1 MTQNFNVAGTS
12 YFNSTVFLNGNVN
25 DNRSNGFI
33 VQSANTV
40 ASNRE
45 LVLGNGLYAKI
56 RMHTKGLYVG
66 AAFPTDQY
74 LFYVDGG
81 VGSGA
86 LDRQGI
92 YLKPTQPG
100 VGGNV
105 AGGDIIMEL
114 PNGTGTGRKGAVLVG
129 SSTATGSSA
138 IVDIQSTDR
147 GILIPRMTLAQ
158 RDAIT
163 SPATGLQIYN
173 TDSNVFQYYNGTS
186 WGNVGGTGVTD
197 LTFSGS
203 SSPFTLNSS
212 TGTDVNFASGTGI
225 NLSLSGNQ
233 LTITNSAPDQTVSL
247 TGAGISSVTGTYPN
261 FTITSTEVDG
271 STTNEIQNL
280 SLSGQSLGISSGTGV
295 TLPVVGITAGTGIST
310 SSTSGNFTITN
321 TAPNVTT
328 NLSFNGE
335 ASPVILNSSDGT
347 DVTFVA
353 GTNVTL
359 NQTANVLTINSA
371 AMANPMTTLGDI
383 IYGGA
388 SGAPTRLAG
397 NTVAQRK
404 FLTQTGTG
412 SASAAPEWY
421 YFDETAFVYSLGRL
435 GGQLV
440 YGGTAAGD
448 YLALEGTSNAST
460 GPVLLNYYGGDIRLG
475 SGGGAPNLLKF
486 YETNTNGNDSNFV
499 AFKAPSVLSAN
510 TTYTLPTADGTS
522 NQVLTTNGSG
532 TLSWTTPSTGISG
545 TSSFIPYFNTS
556 STLGTTGLKWDN
568 TNSYLGINNFSPGA
582 TLAVAGGSDAANTFS
597 LYVTNQTGDKYVNFD
612 NSGKVGINVA
622 YPKTTLSV
630 NGSVSRKAA
639 VRTGIVT
646 SYTVLDTDSWIIC
659 TNTSSTV
666 TLTLPSAADFQGRE
680 IMVRNAA
687 AIAVNSAS
695 SNVISLTSNP
705 GNNPPTTTTS
715 ILPAT
720 AGKWAT
726 LVSSQAADSS
736 WYWIIM
742 QAN

>member
-1 MTQNFNVAGTS
+1 MKYILLIFTLLPILGYSQATLIDKS
-12 YFNSTVFLNGNVN
+12 Q
-25 DNRSNGFI
+25 I
-33 VQSANTV
+33 SA
-40 ASNRE
+40 
-45 LVLGNGLYAKI
+45 
-56 RMHTKGLYVG
+56 
-66 AAFPTDQY
+66 
-74 LFYVDGG
+74 
-81 VGSGA
+81 SGA
-86 LDRQGI
+86 STNQI
-92 YLKPTQPG
+92 LKWNGTAWVFANDENSG
-100 VGGNV
+100 S
-105 AGGDIIMEL
+105 IT
-114 PNGTGTGRKGAVLVG
+114 GTGTSGQIAFWNGTTSL
-129 SSTATGSSA
+129 TGSNNLFW
-138 IVDIQSTDR
+138 DITNNRLGIGTTSPASTSILDITSTTK

-173 TDSNVFQYYNGTS
+173 TNSNVFQYYNGSS
-186 WGNVGGTGVTD
+186 WTNVGGTGVTD

-203 SSPFTLNSS
+203 SSPITLNSS
-212 TGTDVNFASGTGI
+212 TGTDVT
-225 NLSLSGNQ
+225 
-233 LTITNSAPDQTVSL
+233 
-247 TGAGISSVTGTYPN
+247 
-261 FTITSTEVDG
+261 FT
-271 STTNEIQNL
+271 
-280 SLSGQSLGISSGTGV
+280 
-295 TLPVVGITAGTGIST
+295 
-310 SSTSGNFTITN
+310 
-321 TAPNVTT
+321 
-328 NLSFNGE
+328 
-335 ASPVILNSSDGT
+335 
-347 DVTFVA
+347 A
-353 GTNVTL
+353 GTNV
-359 NQTANVLTINSA
+359 NFSQAGNNLTINST
-371 AMANPMTTLGDI
+371 AMANPMTTLGDV

-388 SGAPTRLAG
+388 SGTPTRLAG
-397 NTVAQRK
+397 NTIAQRK

-421 YFDETAFVYSLGRL
+421 FFDESAYVNRYGESN
-435 GGQLV
+435 GQV
-440 YGGTAAGD
+440 IYGGNAANTNI
-448 YLALEGTSNAST
+448 YLECNST
-460 GPVLLNYYGGDIRLG
+460 LSRGAVYLNYIGGDIRLG
-475 SGGGAPNLLKF
+475 GGSGNPNLLKF
-486 YETNTNGNDSNFV
+486 YEKNSLPNLSDSNFV
-499 AFKAPSVLSAN
+499 AFKAPNVLSAN

-597 LYVTNQTGDKYVNFD
+597 LYVTNNAGDKYINFE

-622 YPKTTLSV
+622 YPKTTLSF
-630 NGSVSRKAA
+630 NGSMSRKAA
-639 VRTGIVT
+639 VRTGVAT
-646 SYTVLDTDSWIIC
+646 SYTVVDTDSWIIC

-666 TLTLPSAADFQGRE
+666 TLTLPSASDFQGRE